1 MERETT
7 LSRPPP
13 MAEWSGENR
22 TTLPK
27 RQHWP
32 ELPVPPNSFRDALIA
47 EVRNLRARA
56 TSLSGSASLADDLVQ
71 ETLLKAWSNAH
82 KFKLGGDLAPW
93 LFTILRNIYYSNY
106 RKRSREVQDSDGG
119 YSMRLAVSG
128 DQESHLDLQDFR
140 KALARLPAEQ
150 REALTLVGASGLT
163 YEEAAEICNVG
174 IGTMK
179 SRLSRARSKLAELLT
194 Y

>member
-1 MERETT
+1 MKGQTT
-7 LSRPPP
+7 LMRPPT
-13 MAEWSGENR
+13 MTEWSGENL

-27 RQHWP
+27 RQPWP
-32 ELPVPPNSFRDALIA
+32 ELAVPPDSFRDALVA
-47 EVRNLRARA
+47 EVRSLRALA
-56 TSLSGSASLADDLVQ
+56 TSLSGSASLGDDLVQ

-82 KFKLGGDLAPW
+82 KFKFGRDLAPW
-93 LFTILRNIYYSNY
+93 LFTILRNSYYSNY
-106 RKRSREVQDSDGG
+106 RKRSREVQDSDGA

-194 Y
+194 